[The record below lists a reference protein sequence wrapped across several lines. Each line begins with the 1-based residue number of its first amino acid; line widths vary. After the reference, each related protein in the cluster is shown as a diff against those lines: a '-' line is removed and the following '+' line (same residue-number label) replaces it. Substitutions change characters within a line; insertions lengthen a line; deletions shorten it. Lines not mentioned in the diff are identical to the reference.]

1 MFALRKDT
9 HEQSLKAPS
18 IKKRAFV
25 DNERPSLFINN
36 VLNDSDESDTPLHKR
51 DSSELRIQ
59 IPEEIEARK
68 KLS

>member
-1 MFALRKDT
+1 MFTLHKDT
-9 HEQSLKAPS
+9 REQSLKAPS

-36 VLNDSDESDTPLHKR
+36 VLDDSDESDTPLHKNN
-51 DSSELRIQ
+51 SGELKISM
-59 IPEEIEARK
+59 PEEIEARK